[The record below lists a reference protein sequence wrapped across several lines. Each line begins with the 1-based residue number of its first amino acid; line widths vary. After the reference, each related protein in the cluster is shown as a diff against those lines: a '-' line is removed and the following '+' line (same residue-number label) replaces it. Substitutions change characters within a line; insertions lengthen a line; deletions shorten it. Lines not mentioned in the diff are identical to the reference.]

1 MPIVHVEILEGRN
14 VDQKRKMAEEVTEA
28 ISRNLEC
35 PKDAVSI
42 IIRELPKEHLA
53 RGGKLA
59 ID

>member
-1 MPIVHVEILEGRN
+1 
-14 VDQKRKMAEEVTEA
+14 MAEEVTEA

-35 PKDAVSI
+35 PKEAVA
-42 IIRELPKEHLA
+42 IIREIPKEHLA